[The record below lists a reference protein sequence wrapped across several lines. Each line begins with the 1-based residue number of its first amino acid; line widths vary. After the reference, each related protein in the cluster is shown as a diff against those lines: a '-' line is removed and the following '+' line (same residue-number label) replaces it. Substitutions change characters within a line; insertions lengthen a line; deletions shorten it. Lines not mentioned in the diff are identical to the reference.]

1 MISIDETAWEKVM
14 NKDRSWSIIG
24 QPDRVRED
32 RGGRILNL
40 LAATTCFGVE
50 LFMLIEGGVN
60 APTWCYFIS
69 EV

>member
-14 NKDRSWSIIG
+14 NKDRNWSIRG

-32 RGGRILNL
+32 RGGRILTL

-60 APTWCYFIS
+60 APTWCYFIT